1 MTTTD
6 SESPWTSETYLCG
19 YPECGKSFKTIRGK
33 SVHEQ
38 RTHKSW
44 YDERQV
50 TNIVNKK
57 SPWSS
62 EEQALLARQV
72 SHLVL
77 QNTKFI
83 NQALQP
89 IFPHRTLESIK
100 GQRRNKSHKDKVLQV
115 MRELTA
121 DNSVTTG
128 ERTPSPPPNNILGC
142 SENAPR
148 SGRPVEA
155 DKDAIKALVD
165 ANRRITTREI
175 GERLNLSNST
185 VYGHLKGMGLT
196 SKLDVWVP
204 HVLTERNLCR
214 RVDACDSL
222 LKRQENDPFLK
233 RIITGDEKW
242 VVYNNVKRKR
252 SWSRKDE
259 PAQSVSKANIHQ
271 KKVMLSVWW
280 DVKGIVFF
288 ELLPDNTTINSE
300 VYCHQLDKLND
311 SLKEKRPELI
321 NRKGVV
327 FHQDN
332 ARPHTSLVTR
342 QKLLQLEWDVLQH
355 PPYSPDLAPSDYYLF
370 RSLQNFLDG
379 KTFTSNED
387 VKNHLNQFFAS
398 KDQNF
403 YERGIMLLPERW
415 QKVLDQNGQY
425 II

>member
-1 MTTTD
+1 MESNKQHFRHILLFYFRKGKNAVQARKKLTD
-6 SESPWTSETYLCG
+6 VYGEGVLT
-19 YPECGKSFKTIRGK
+19 
-33 SVHEQ
+33 V
-38 RTHKSW
+38 
-44 YDERQV
+44 RQC
-50 TNIVNKK
+50 
-57 SPWSS
+57 
-62 EEQALLARQV
+62 
-72 SHLVL
+72 
-77 QNTKFI
+77 QNWFAKFRSG
-83 NQALQP
+83 N
-89 IFPHRTLESIK
+89 FDVE
-100 GQRRNKSHKDKVLQV
+100 D
-115 MRELTA
+115 
-121 DNSVTTG
+121 
-128 ERTPSPPPNNILGC
+128 
-142 SENAPR
+142 APR

-271 KKVMLSVWW
+271 KK
-280 DVKGIVFF
+280 
-288 ELLPDNTTINSE
+288 LLPDNTTINSE

-321 NRKGVV
+321 NRKGSTRIMRDLTQVW
-327 FHQDN
+327 
-332 ARPHTSLVTR
+332 SLA
-342 QKLLQLEWDVLQH
+342 K
-355 PPYSPDLAPSDYYLF
+355 
-370 RSLQNFLDG
+370 
-379 KTFTSNED
+379 
-387 VKNHLNQFFAS
+387 
-398 KDQNF
+398 NF
-403 YERGIMLLPERW
+403 YSLNGTYCNIHHILQIWRLPTTICSGPCKIFW
-415 QKVLDQNGQY
+415 MAKPLPQMKMSKTT
-425 II
+425 

>member
-1 MTTTD
+1 MESNKQHFRHILLFYFRKGKNAVQARKKLTD
-6 SESPWTSETYLCG
+6 VYGEGVLT
-19 YPECGKSFKTIRGK
+19 
-33 SVHEQ
+33 V
-38 RTHKSW
+38 
-44 YDERQV
+44 RQC
-50 TNIVNKK
+50 
-57 SPWSS
+57 
-62 EEQALLARQV
+62 
-72 SHLVL
+72 
-77 QNTKFI
+77 QNWFAKFRSG
-83 NQALQP
+83 N
-89 IFPHRTLESIK
+89 FDVE
-100 GQRRNKSHKDKVLQV
+100 D
-115 MRELTA
+115 
-121 DNSVTTG
+121 
-128 ERTPSPPPNNILGC
+128 
-142 SENAPR
+142 APR

-214 RVDACDSL
+214 RVDA
-222 LKRQENDPFLK
+222 
-233 RIITGDEKW
+233 
-242 VVYNNVKRKR
+242 
-252 SWSRKDE
+252 
-259 PAQSVSKANIHQ
+259 
-271 KKVMLSVWW
+271 
-280 DVKGIVFF
+280 
-288 ELLPDNTTINSE
+288 
-300 VYCHQLDKLND
+300 
-311 SLKEKRPELI
+311 
-321 NRKGVV
+321 KGVV